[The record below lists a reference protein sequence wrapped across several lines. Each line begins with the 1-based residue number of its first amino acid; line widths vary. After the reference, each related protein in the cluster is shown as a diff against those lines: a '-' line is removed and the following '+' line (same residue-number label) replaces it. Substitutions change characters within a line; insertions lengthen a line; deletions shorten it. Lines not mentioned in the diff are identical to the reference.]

1 MRRVAALRLA
11 GGTCQDLARACTLVH
26 RPRFPAPQPTGASSM
41 VLKRVG
47 VLSVGKIMGAIYAVI
62 GLLAGGL
69 LALFGILGASL
80 GGSQGALPG
89 AGLGLA
95 AIVLCPLIYGVLGF
109 IGGLIV
115 AALYNVLAGVM
126 GGIELDLQ
134 QP

>member
-1 MRRVAALRLA
+1 
-11 GGTCQDLARACTLVH
+11 
-26 RPRFPAPQPTGASSM
+26 M

-109 IGGLIV
+109 IGGLI
-115 AALYNVLAGVM
+115 AGALYNVFAGVV